1 VIVMSARL
9 VEQKGLDL
17 ILGDGLLHR
26 FDAQFIFLGRGEP
39 RYEAALTAA
48 ARQAPHRIAVPLN
61 FTERLEHRLLA
72 GADMLLMPSQ
82 FEPCGLTQM
91 RAQRYGTLPIVRRV
105 GGLSDTVEDGVTG
118 FVFDAYEPSALSR
131 AVGRAIQTYADPA
144 AWRALVARAMR
155 EDFSWGPSAA
165 MYQATYHR
173 AIAARQ
179 RHTGEPVAS
188 QDPRPAATPKLP
200 AAH

>member
-1 VIVMSARL
+1 
-9 VEQKGLDL
+9 
-17 ILGDGLLHR
+17 
-26 FDAQFIFLGRGEP
+26 
-39 RYEAALTAA
+39 
-48 ARQAPHRIAVPLN
+48 
-61 FTERLEHRLLA
+61 
-72 GADMLLMPSQ
+72 MLLMPSQ

-118 FVFDAYEPSALSR
+118 FVFDSYEPAALGG
-131 AVGRAIQTYADPA
+131 AVRRAIQTYQDRA
-144 AWRALVARAMR
+144 AWSALVERAMH

-179 RHTGEPVAS
+179 RSTGAPAAS
-188 QDPRPAATPKLP
+188 RDRRPAATPEP
-200 AAH
+200 QEVH